1 VRFPLKKRVDV
12 DHRLRAT
19 TSEPIPFV
27 PPPPAPEPRAADEG
41 GIPEFLF
48 KPEAPPAPVE
58 PPRPFTFPLRN
69 QATAADSRAD
79 RLVRQIRGEVEQL
92 REALDSLVSEQDEMV
107 EVDPALVVAHP
118 DAAATLPPA
127 VLVRAI
133 VATHEEN
140 VRMKKRV
147 SKQGRREANLRRRY
161 NELKLE
167 DAARRSR
174 LDTLEE
180 VLAALHANLQDLRL
194 ERDSQRLLPEPSAQP
209 VLRPVNSEYP
219 MSGHFGGTQ
228 P

>member
-1 VRFPLKKRVDV
+1 M
-12 DHRLRAT
+12 A
-19 TSEPIPFV
+19 
-27 PPPPAPEPRAADEG
+27 PAPFPPEAPAADEG

-58 PPRPFTFPLRN
+58 PLKPFTFPLRN

-107 EVDPALVVAHP
+107 EVDPALVVEHP

-133 VATHEEN
+133 VSIHEEN
-140 VRMKKRV
+140 VRLKKRV
-147 SKQGRREANLRRRY
+147 SKQGRREANLRRRH

-194 ERDSQRLLPEPSAQP
+194 ERDSQRMLPEPASQP